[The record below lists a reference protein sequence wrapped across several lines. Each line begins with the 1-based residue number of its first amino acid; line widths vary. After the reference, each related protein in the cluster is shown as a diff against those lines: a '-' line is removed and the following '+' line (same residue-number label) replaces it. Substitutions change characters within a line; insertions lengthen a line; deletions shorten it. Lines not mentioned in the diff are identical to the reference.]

1 MEKYALY
8 AELKAKP
15 GKEAEVEAFLKQGA
29 KMAQTETGTVN
40 WYGFKEDKPGVFGI
54 FDTFN
59 DEAGR
64 DAHLKGEIA
73 QALMAKSAEYFAEAP
88 VIHKITLIAE
98 K

>member
-1 MEKYALY
+1 MAKYALY
-8 AELKAKP
+8 AELPAKS
-15 GKEAEVEAFLKQGA
+15 GKEAEVEAFLEQAA
-29 KMAQTETGTVN
+29 KMSQSETGTLN

-54 FDTFN
+54 FDTFA

-73 QALMAKSAEYFAEAP
+73 KALMAKSNEYFVEAP